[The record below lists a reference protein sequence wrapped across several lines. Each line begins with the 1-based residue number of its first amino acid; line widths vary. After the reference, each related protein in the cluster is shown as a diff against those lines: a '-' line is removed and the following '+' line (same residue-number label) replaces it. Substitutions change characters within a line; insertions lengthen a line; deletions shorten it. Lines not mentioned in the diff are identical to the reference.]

1 MKQTTT
7 KFEFTVDNVAKWL
20 KDSTD
25 WLIDHQEGCCTLKL
39 DDRLAICVGWSNG
52 FGDEPREDII
62 QAIDNLDY
70 AVVAGVKVWTSDD
83 MRTDFDFI
91 NFPFCKGGD
100 VYDDT
105 YTIAKDED
113 FDWLANALITD
124 YEVLE
129 GLEIDKDGEIKEVQN
144 A

>member
-1 MKQTTT
+1 MRI
-7 KFEFTVDNVAKWL
+7 EFTMDNVAKWL
-20 KDSTD
+20 KESTD
-25 WLIDHQEGCCTLKL
+25 WLIDNQQGCCTLKL
-39 DDRLAICVGWSNG
+39 DNRLAICVGWSNG
-52 FGDEPREDII
+52 FSDEPRKDVI

-129 GLEIDKDGEIKEVQN
+129 GLEIDKDGLIKEVQN